1 MIQSNFFRHAW
12 MSIWVRSP
20 TNQRLIAV
28 EHRLFGASLQMMFVL
43 KICLGLRS
51 HTGSN
56 TTPAQCCP
64 SEVLVKIAQSR
75 GLQVVSRNMNLSPT
89 QNSCL
94 FTNGNKASVWE
105 TIIVPAKRMRRRSG
119 AVWAAQT
126 GCEASSPRS
135 VSRPGLSTFILRQ
148 RPSAHK
154 AFVCSDDAL

>member
-1 MIQSNFFRHAW
+1 
-12 MSIWVRSP
+12 
-20 TNQRLIAV
+20 
-28 EHRLFGASLQMMFVL
+28 
-43 KICLGLRS
+43 
-51 HTGSN
+51 
-56 TTPAQCCP
+56 
-64 SEVLVKIAQSR
+64 
-75 GLQVVSRNMNLSPT
+75 MNLSPT
-89 QNSCL
+89 QNTCL
-94 FTNGNKASVWE
+94 FTDGNKASVWE